1 MHNFFHHC
9 PDWDFMQIDRH
20 DPEFTSCM
28 CNLSDIPVV
37 LEVLDDLMG
46 YSGIGSDGNPY
57 DTPSWNAALRAARD
71 VIQQRLGLDN
81 LA

>member
-1 MHNFFHHC
+1 
-9 PDWDFMQIDRH
+9 MQIDRH

>member
-1 MHNFFHHC
+1 
-9 PDWDFMQIDRH
+9 MQIDRH

-28 CNLSDIPVV
+28 CNFSDIPVV

-71 VIQQRLGLDN
+71 VVQQRLGLDN
-81 LA
+81 PS